1 MLFPK
6 RNSFIFFKFYFHYSI
21 AGPDRLLGEIAY
33 QLDRRILSHV
43 FQGHKRLYGFTLLN
57 IPNKITEVREEDFY
71 LFIQK
76 IKTGCGQLR
85 KNSEIRD
92 QI

>member
-1 MLFPK
+1 MNDF
-6 RNSFIFFKFYFHYSI
+6 I

-57 IPNKITEVREEDFY
+57 IPEKITEVRKEDFY
-71 LFIQK
+71 LF
-76 IKTGCGQLR
+76 R
-85 KNSEIRD
+85 
-92 QI
+92 